1 MKIQITMIRK
11 IYTIIFALFLALGVS
26 AQIRNDFNVSY
37 FNLDPHDTTPI
48 LEGTMVRDQN
58 GEVCALLRIQTT
70 QTGFSFDVGVLGVTK
85 TEQKVGEIWVYV
97 PKGVKRLTLRH
108 QQLGTCEYQFPAG
121 VESGKAYKMKLV
133 HGEVQTI
140 VKKAVTSQYVLFNIS
155 PKNAMVELDNQT
167 LETVDGTASKR
178 MPFGSYS
185 YRVQAPRHAPE
196 VGNITVNDPKNKHVI
211 NVTLAPQ
218 YGNFTFNVA
227 DNAEIWIDEQRRGVG
242 TCTVELGYGT
252 YLVEC
257 RKAGHRSTTQEVVV
271 NKDNAQVPFTLKTPT
286 PIYGSLD
293 INIAPANAEVWI
305 DGKQVGT
312 SPMFLEEC
320 LIGNHE
326 VKLKKQGYKDLTLT
340 ATVQEGQ
347 TATVQQALEKGL
359 SSDGRTFTVNGVT
372 FEMIPVEG
380 GTFRMGSTD
389 FDAYSTE
396 SPIHSVTLSNYSIG
410 KYEVTQALWQA
421 VMGSNP
427 SNFKGDNLPV
437 EDVSW
442 NDCQTFINKLNQ
454 LTGQHFRLPTEAEWE
469 YAARGGN
476 RSQGYKYSGSNYIG
490 DVAWYTSNS
499 NSKTHAV
506 GTKKPNELG
515 IYNMS
520 GNVWEWCSDWDG
532 SYNISSQ
539 TNPQGP
545 SSGQYR
551 VYRGGSW
558 SSNARYCRSA
568 NRFSITPAFRFNY
581 LGLRLALSQ

>member
-1 MKIQITMIRK
+1 MNKIIRLV
-11 IYTIIFALFLALGVS
+11 FLFLLLPLCMS
-26 AQIRNDFNVSY
+26 AQNDFNVSS

-48 LEGTMVRDQN
+48 LEGTMVCDQN

-140 VKKAVTSQYVLFNIS
+140 VKKAVTSQYVLFKVT
-155 PKNAMVELDNQT
+155 PANAVVELDGQMI
-167 LETVDGTASKR
+167 ETIEGTATKR
-178 MPFGSYS
+178 MPFGTYG
-185 YRVQAPRHAPE
+185 YRVQAPKYAPE
-196 VGNITVNDPKNKHVI
+196 VGNITVNDPKKTHVV
-211 NVTLAPQ
+211 NVNLVPQ
-218 YGNFTFNVA
+218 FAVVTFNA
-227 DNAEIWIDEQRRGVG
+227 DAGVEIWVDNQRRGVG
-242 TCTVELGYGT
+242 PCSIELGYGT
-252 YLVEC
+252 IFVEC
-257 RKAGHRSTTQEVVV
+257 KKAGHHPTQQEIVIT
-271 NKDNAQVPFTLKTPT
+271 KENASQPITLKNPS

-293 INIAPANAEVWI
+293 INSAPADAEVWI
-305 DGKQVGT
+305 DGKKLGNTPLFV
-312 SPMFLEEC
+312 SEY
-320 LIGNHE
+320 LIGSHE

-347 TATVQQALEKGL
+347 TATVQQTLEKDF
-359 SSDGRTFTVNGVT
+359 SSEGRTFTVNGVT

-380 GTFRMGSTD
+380 GTFRMGATTSTD
-389 FDAYSTE
+389 SDAGSDE
-396 SPIHSVTLSNYSIG
+396 SPIHSVILSNYSIG

-437 EDVSW
+437 EQVSW
-442 NDCQTFINKLNQ
+442 HDCQTFISKLNQ

-476 RSQGYKYSGSNYIG
+476 RSQGYKYSGSNTIG
-490 DVAWYTSNS
+490 DVAWYNSNS

-515 IYNMS
+515 IYDMS
-520 GNVWEWCSDWDG
+520 GNVGEWCSDWYKGKYDT
-532 SYNISSQ
+532 NAQ

-545 SSGQYR
+545 SAGQDR
-551 VYRGGSW
+551 VGRGGIWCGIAWGCRSTC
-558 SSNARYCRSA
+558 RYCLPLGSRE
-568 NRFSITPAFRFNY
+568 Y
-581 LGLRLALSQ
+581 DLGLRLALSQ